1 MMHQFMMELFTI
13 EITDN
18 EFIVDLRDN
27 PDQIEG
33 PINSSRD
40 GVMVMAQQLFKSI
53 TDPKPKRRWDVHLP
67 GAGNRGRGL
76 AGVSRPLIAG
86 PSGAAGRSSS
96 FRLDSPARNLPT
108 LSCTAALLPK
118 HSCQW
123 PPLSPNPRWPHRR

>member
-53 TDPKPKRRWDVHLP
+53 TDPKPK
-67 GAGNRGRGL
+67 
-76 AGVSRPLIAG
+76 
-86 PSGAAGRSSS
+86 
-96 FRLDSPARNLPT
+96 
-108 LSCTAALLPK
+108 
-118 HSCQW
+118 
-123 PPLSPNPRWPHRR
+123 PRWELHFGAMAKARQV

>member
-53 TDPKPKRRWDVHLP
+53 TE
-67 GAGNRGRGL
+67 
-76 AGVSRPLIAG
+76 S
-86 PSGAAGRSSS
+86 
-96 FRLDSPARNLPT
+96 
-108 LSCTAALLPK
+108 
-118 HSCQW
+118 
-123 PPLSPNPRWPHRR
+123 